1 MVGRYPVRRQ
11 NGQPGAPRPGHDPDP
26 AGPPPR
32 TRPGPPPE
40 QEVRVIRPRTALVA
54 GIQHVSNP
62 RGLRDLPVERGRR
75 AEDYEFQIIT
85 VPRGS
90 SVSQVRAELV
100 EQAEYGR
107 WEHARTRV
115 YLGGGR
121 RIWMRRRIIRVSSTL
136 G

>member
-1 MVGRYPVRRQ
+1 
-11 NGQPGAPRPGHDPDP
+11 
-26 AGPPPR
+26 
-32 TRPGPPPE
+32 
-40 QEVRVIRPRTALVA
+40 
-54 GIQHVSNP
+54 
-62 RGLRDLPVERGRR
+62 
-75 AEDYEFQIIT
+75 

-115 YLGGGR
+115 YLGGGG